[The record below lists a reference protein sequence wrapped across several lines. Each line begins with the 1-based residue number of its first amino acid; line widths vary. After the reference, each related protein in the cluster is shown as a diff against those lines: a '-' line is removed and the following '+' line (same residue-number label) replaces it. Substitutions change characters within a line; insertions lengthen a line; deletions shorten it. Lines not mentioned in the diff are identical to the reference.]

1 MIIDKQ
7 INKQNMKENKKK
19 IDLVKQEQNGEKL
32 KRDKICYLLLQLVLM
47 LRKRLTS

>member
-19 IDLVKQEQNGEKL
+19 IDLVKQEQNGEK
-32 KRDKICYLLLQLVLM
+32 
-47 LRKRLTS
+47 